1 MLHGRSVFA
10 GPDLDLDP
18 RAILDHRPEDLSVFS
33 QMALGGSSVSA
44 HASSKGR
51 QARGEDSVT
60 IADHAALMPSGG
72 EVPPS
77 FHRRSSLV
85 DSAKGQII
93 SLALDRTRGATGEW
107 GAGHLTGH
115 GGWDAQ

>member
-1 MLHGRSVFA
+1 VLHGRSVFA

-18 RAILDHRPEDLSVFS
+18 RAILDHRPEDPSGFS
-33 QMALGGSSVSA
+33 QRALGGSSVSA
-44 HASSKGR
+44 HASSKAR
-51 QARGEDSVT
+51 QARGEDGIT
-60 IADHAALMPSGG
+60 IADHAALMGG

-93 SLALDRTRGATGEW
+93 SLALDRTRAATGEW

-115 GGWDAQ
+115 GGWDAR